1 MKIVLISLYGIES
14 IGVRILFSFLKTHG
28 FDVSIIFLKKWV
40 NNNISEPSIV
50 EEACLVKL
58 LKNISPALVGLSFGT
73 SYFNIA
79 KKITFSIKSNLDSM
93 VVWGGVHATIVP
105 EECIDFADI
114 VCVGEGEYPL
124 LELAKQL
131 AMREEISNIQNLW
144 IRNDNHVE
152 KNGLRKLVNN
162 LDELPFPNLENDNKF
177 YIENNRVYE
186 GDPLYKSAEYR
197 IIASR
202 GCLFNCS
209 YCYNS
214 TLRKIYKEKG
224 NYFRQRSPENVVAEL
239 EYAIKTI
246 PRLRKI
252 KFDDDTFIF
261 PNEWID
267 KFCSLYKKRI
277 NIPFDI
283 LLNPLVI
290 DESVLLKLKDAG
302 LRGVQIGI
310 QTSAEGHLKEV
321 YQRSASNEKIVKFSQ
336 INRKLKLDV
345 VYDIILDDPTATVEE
360 KKELFVFLMSLSRP
374 FKLFL
379 YSLTF
384 FPKTDISNRFLEMGI
399 IDKNDIEGAATKT
412 FNQYRLSMAYPRSK
426 EDIFFI
432 SLIVLITKNFIPKAF
447 IYRIYRNK
455 FLRKHPYFLKI
466 FSQLC
471 NFIKIVSIA
480 FKMFVRGE
488 LTFLKIKEYLNVRKL
503 LTQ

>member
-40 NNNISEPSIV
+40 NHNISELSLV
-50 EEACLVKL
+50 EEASLVKL
-58 LKNISPALVGLSFGT
+58 LKNIRPAFVGLSFGT

-79 KKITFSIKSNLDSM
+79 KKLTFNIKNNINSL
-93 VVWGGVHATIVP
+93 VVWGGIHSTIVP
-105 EECIDFADI
+105 EECIDYADI
-114 VCVGEGEYPL
+114 VCVGEGEYPI
-124 LELAKQL
+124 LELAKQV
-131 AMREEISNIQNLW
+131 AMGEKITNIQNLW
-144 IRNDNHVE
+144 IRSNKFVE
-152 KNGLRKLVNN
+152 KNDLRKLVNN
-162 LDELPFPNLENDNKF
+162 LDELPFPDLDNDNKF

-214 TLRKIYKEKG
+214 TLRKIYKDKG

-267 KFCSLYKKRI
+267 KFRGLYKKRI

-283 LLNPLVI
+283 LLNPSVI
-290 DESVLLKLKDAG
+290 DEMILIKLKDSG

-310 QTSAEGHLKEV
+310 QTGSEGHLKEV
-321 YQRSASNEKIVKFSQ
+321 YQRSASNEKIVRFSQ

-345 VYDIILDDPTATVEE
+345 IYDIILDDPTCTLED
-360 KKELFVFLMSLSRP
+360 KKELFTFLMSLSRP

-384 FPKTDISNRFLEMGI
+384 FPKTDISTKFLEMGI
-399 IDKNDIEGAATKT
+399 IDKTDIEGAATKA
-412 FNQYRLSMAYPRSK
+412 FNQYRLSMEYPRSK